1 MVQKKD
7 DSISP
12 KYHELSIRL
21 DEVVAK
27 LQDPNV
33 NVDDAVAHYEEA
45 VELIG
50 KLEQCLEQ
58 AQNQIREITGK
69 FTKDV

>member
-1 MVQKKD
+1 MVRKKD
-7 DSISP
+7 DSVSP

-33 NVDDAVAHYEEA
+33 DVDSAVTYYEEA

-50 KLEQCLEQ
+50 KLEECLEQ
-58 AQNQIREITGK
+58 AQNQVREISGK